1 MRRLGTVSGS
11 FTRLEGSRL
20 TRTGPYGLTT
30 RSRPYKRLHS
40 GLFGRSFIRG
50 IRRRNIRLT
59 EGVSV
64 TFASGAYRSS
74 RAVLEIATSIAYHLI
89 PGRIIPCGLCE
100 DKSEIVGRTRPPMAA
115 SLTGDDKEKR
125 VTETDR
131 VRKLEVELCHLR
143 IVFVTLCVTVGA
155 FMSLIV
161 PMYLL
166 RANTCGPDSRMH

>member
-1 MRRLGTVSGS
+1 
-11 FTRLEGSRL
+11 
-20 TRTGPYGLTT
+20 
-30 RSRPYKRLHS
+30 
-40 GLFGRSFIRG
+40 
-50 IRRRNIRLT
+50 
-59 EGVSV
+59 
-64 TFASGAYRSS
+64 
-74 RAVLEIATSIAYHLI
+74 
-89 PGRIIPCGLCE
+89 
-100 DKSEIVGRTRPPMAA
+100 MAA